1 MFKLLSLLKKLLEL
15 QSQTGINLR
24 EFMKFAGEFVDL
36 GGPPP
41 LSQHEELRSWLRE
54 LVQILEAIAAETP
67 TLLDDHAIEV
77 VSSLLDNDPV
87 WEVVYSSIVLIV
99 DGDFFFGEAEETE
112 LSAKLTE
119 ALAGQDDDKVG
130 MIDPLVIIAIIR
142 VLVELFR
149 QWRGMDA
156 A

>member
-1 MFKLLSLLKKLLEL
+1 MFRLLKYLAAF
-15 QSQTGINLR
+15 QAATGINLR

-41 LSQHEELRSWLRE
+41 LSQHVELRSWLRE
-54 LVQILEAIAAETP
+54 LVQILEEIAAETP